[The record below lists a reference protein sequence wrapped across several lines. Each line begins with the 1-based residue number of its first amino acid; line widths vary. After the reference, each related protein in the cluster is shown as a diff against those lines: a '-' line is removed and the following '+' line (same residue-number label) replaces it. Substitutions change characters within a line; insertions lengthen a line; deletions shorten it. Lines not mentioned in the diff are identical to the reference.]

1 VIYHFFDSSITT
13 CCSNTILLYYIMY
26 RCLDSILH
34 AEHKTILEEMR
45 SDYHLT
51 DAVQTQK
58 DDDPIVPE
66 TQVVTNG
73 NNSIYANDDILQT
86 GNGNGKIYQDIQL
99 QPQKSML
106 SEYALSLGSLLR
118 SLDITPNN
126 DSDTGS
132 RFLLLSN

>member
-1 VIYHFFDSSITT
+1 
-13 CCSNTILLYYIMY
+13 MY